1 MAAVKKTVW
10 FGSNKFKNIVFENN
24 KIFWIPKLWV
34 KVVPFNDRRL
44 KERILIKVVPDIK
57 RSCITRISS
66 KKWKRFFG
74 VALRDIV
81 DFCFFK
87 FYKTFL
93 IIYTNIV
100 IGVTLNLVLG
110 ITLLSMCLVWL
121 QLWPTRHYTEWIAA
135 FGKKTYYTLGHKG
148 YHHNQYGVW

>member
-10 FGSNKFKNIVFENN
+10 FGSNKFKNIMFENT
-24 KIFWIPKLWV
+24 KTFWIPKLWV
-34 KVVPFNDRRL
+34 KVVLLNDRWL
-44 KERILIKVVPDIK
+44 KERILIKVCLILK
-57 RSCITRISS
+57 
-66 KKWKRFFG
+66 G
-74 VALRDIV
+74 VVLRGFLLRNENAFSGVVLRDIV
-81 DFCFFK
+81 DFCFFT
-87 FYKTFL
+87 FCKTFL